1 MHSSCFNCI
10 LFVPILSIEYSLINQ
25 RKEWYKVVQGDSFFI
40 PQVEHHPLVLLHLLA
55 NTSLSAA

>member
-25 RKEWYKVVQGDSFFI
+25 RKEWYIEIKKECKGYDNIERKYALFCRDDSF
-40 PQVEHHPLVLLHLLA
+40 E
-55 NTSLSAA
+55 NE